1 MIYVK
6 PLKEEDF
13 LDSHGK
19 FNETRQL
26 KSREAEVG
34 KNNVKLEKIKYLQS
48 YIFVAGFGQVR
59 AFSLIVP
66 SPWSW
71 SRKCERHSKQKNL

>member
-59 AFSLIVP
+59 AVCLDGFSDHCIFVSLYYYY
-66 SPWSW
+66 
-71 SRKCERHSKQKNL
+71 